1 MAMTDPGTLA
11 DRAREALGA
20 SAGGMTPTE
29 LAGALFGAA
38 ATRLPPLVAQAASL
52 LARLEARGDASPS
65 PDGRW
70 VAADHRSPASAE
82 EAQEVGAPFG
92 TGDVA
97 RVEAGEAAVV
107 PDGPVSAI
115 AVTLAGTRGGRPRLI
130 EAALVRLEGGVEVMA
145 WSSLAN
151 PDPEATGRV
160 RLPMTV
166 LERAGLEPD
175 AFEGAPSAP
184 AVVAELADL
193 VAGTTVVGHDVAS
206 VLDALGALA
215 RWHGVAAPYRR
226 GMVLVDTEAMARA
239 VLPDLAKPSLD
250 RVAAAVGVPPVRRD
264 RASERARQVAATWRA
279 LAARAATVV
288 QSRFRRSGVA
298 GVPETGE
305 IALDTLPFRP
315 ELADEGSV
323 GEQASMTWQAR
334 RQATAPDRTPTLGDL
349 VARGLLTRTAP
360 GANLPEAPGI
370 YRFHDGAG
378 AVMYVGKATNL
389 RARVAQHFG
398 GIGTSARGDALLSRV
413 VSVSHQVTA
422 CELDAALLEQVA
434 ISATRPPYNVQSNAK
449 QGPPY
454 LYLDESET
462 FPRIGGTHDPSTHP
476 ASATFGPYRTAA
488 DARKVA
494 RVVVR
499 AFGVRPCTRKLP
511 ARSARMRVPCLLYG
525 QGTCPAPCAPH
536 VSPEGYGV
544 AVTLARTF
552 LSGGRD
558 AALLVIDERLRDTT
572 GGPFEGASGGTGPGS
587 RRWLEGVRR
596 AVVRV
601 RVDVR
606 PAVDVPRGAWLTVA
620 CPALGRRGPSDA
632 AVVSFLVRD
641 GRLEGRREWRE
652 VGGAWVGDPPG
663 PVDAD
668 APRDAIIARRVQRD
682 LGTPRVLVSR
692 WGAPSEAALSAWVA
706 GLGADPSSWV
716 DVPVDEG

>member
-1 MAMTDPGTLA
+1 VSEG
-11 DRAREALGA
+11 
-20 SAGGMTPTE
+20 
-29 LAGALFGAA
+29 
-38 ATRLPPLVAQAASL
+38 
-52 LARLEARGDASPS
+52 
-65 PDGRW
+65 
-70 VAADHRSPASAE
+70 
-82 EAQEVGAPFG
+82 
-92 TGDVA
+92 
-97 RVEAGEAAVV
+97 VV
-107 PDGPVSAI
+107 LPDGPVSAI

-130 EAALVRLEGGVEVMA
+130 EAAMVRLEGGVEVMA

-175 AFEGAPSAP
+175 AFEGALSAP

-193 VAGTTVVGHDVAS
+193 VAGTTVVGHDVAT

-239 VLPDLAKPSLD
+239 VLPGLAKPSLD

-264 RASERARQVAATWRA
+264 RAPERARQVAAMWRA
-279 LAARAATVV
+279 LAARATTVD
-288 QSRFRRSGVA
+288 QPRSRGSSVA
-298 GVPETGE
+298 GVPGTGE
-305 IALDTLPFRP
+305 IAPDTSPFQP
-315 ELADEGSV
+315 KPADGGAV
-323 GEQASMTWQAR
+323 GGRTSMTWQAR
-334 RQATAPDRTPTLGDL
+334 RQATTADRSPTLGDL
-349 VARGLLTRTAP
+349 VARGLQTRTAP

-422 CELDAALLEQVA
+422 CELDAALLEQA
-434 ISATRPPYNVQSNAK
+434 TISATRPPYNVQSNAK

-454 LYLDESET
+454 LYLDEGEA
-462 FPRIGGTHDPSTHP
+462 FPRIGGTHDPSTRP
-476 ASATFGPYRTAA
+476 ASATFGPYRTVA
-488 DARKVA
+488 DARKVV
-494 RVVVR
+494 RVIVR
-499 AFGVRPCTRKLP
+499 AFGIRPCTRKLP

-536 VSPEGYGV
+536 VSSEGYGV

-552 LSGGRD
+552 LADGRD
-558 AALLVIDERLRDTT
+558 GALLAIDERLRETT
-572 GGPFEGASGGTGPGS
+572 RGAFEGASGGTGPGS
-587 RRWLEGVRR
+587 RRWLEDLRR

-606 PAVDVPRGAWLTVA
+606 PVVDAPRGAWLTLA
-620 CPALGRRGPSDA
+620 CPGLGRRGPGDP

-641 GRLEGRREWRE
+641 GRMEGRREWRE
-652 VGGAWVGDPPG
+652 VGGTWVGDLPG

-668 APRDAIIARRVQRD
+668 SPRDAIIARRVQRD

-692 WGAPSEAALSAWVA
+692 WGVPSEATLSAWVG
-706 GLGADPSSWV
+706 GLGADPLSWV
-716 DVPVDEG
+716 DVPDDEG